1 MRKNVLGEIQRRK
14 GIHMTAFYKHPLQQM
29 ADRLKQ
35 AFVLHG
41 FKLKDNGESREL
53 VRTDALFPM
62 FEAGDSC
69 GLKPMMTEDSRYAL
83 RTSLLPGMLAGCE
96 RQLPLRAVTC
106 GFAYDA
112 GSGQYPQHLLL
123 EGIIAC
129 PDLNRT
135 DLKTQLKAVMQEVFG
150 INADLHMTP
159 AGKGQQKLIIS
170 AAGKEIDAGILGMA
184 GWMPKALIG
193 KADTDMPVWIIRC
206 DIDTITMQMFDI
218 ADRKSLYSTLKDT
231 LSACECNSPSYGED
245 FSSRTRSI
253 LRKRGYLEF
262 VGERFYTADAYRR
275 MNMIQEAWDTNNVA
289 LRLAQPIEDYDN
301 PLTDLRQRE
310 GLPTV
315 LAPSLEQAMS
325 ENFAAG
331 VKEIKLFEIGHI
343 FKPAR
348 AGGRPWEKVSLS
360 IGAYGPDLTMRE
372 FRTQIDEILTQLGIS
387 NHFFIPTDMAI
398 AYKTDECCV
407 ILDEKM
413 KYLDGNCGH
422 ISPVALKN
430 FRIDTE
436 AFMAQFELDTIENK
450 SDEEYGF
457 VPYELR

>member
-1 MRKNVLGEIQRRK
+1 MTV
-14 GIHMTAFYKHPLQQM
+14 IHKHPLQM
-29 ADRLKQ
+29 TADRLKR
-35 AFVLHG
+35 AFVLHC
-41 FKLKDNGESREL
+41 FDLKDNGESREL
-53 VRTDALFPM
+53 VRTDAQFPLY
-62 FEAGDSC
+62 EAENSFGF
-69 GLKPMMTEDSRYAL
+69 KPMKIEDGRYTL
-83 RTSLLPGMLAGCE
+83 RTSLLPGLLAGCG
-96 RQLPLRAVTC
+96 RQLPLKAVTC

-112 GSGQYPQHLLL
+112 ESGQFPQHLLV
-123 EGIIAC
+123 ESIIAC
-129 PDLNRT
+129 PELTRT
-135 DLKTQLKAVMQEVFG
+135 DLKTQLAAVMQEAFG
-150 INADLHMTP
+150 INADLRMEP
-159 AGKGQQKLIIS
+159 AGRGQQKMIITL
-170 AAGKEIDAGILGMA
+170 ADKEIDAGVIGTA
-184 GWMPKALIG
+184 GWMPRALIG
-193 KADTDMPVWIIRC
+193 QADTDMPVWIIRC
-206 DIDTITMQMFDI
+206 DVDTITMQMFGI
-218 ADRKSLYSTLKDT
+218 ADRKSLYSTLNDT
-231 LSACECNSPSYGED
+231 LSVCECNSPSYGKD
-245 FSSRTRSI
+245 FSSRTKSI

-262 VGERFYTADAYRR
+262 IGERFYTADAYKR

-289 LRLAQPIEDYDN
+289 LRLAQPIENYDN

-315 LAPSLEQAMS
+315 LTPSLEQAMS

-331 VKEIKLFEIGHI
+331 VKEIKMFEIGHI
-343 FKPAR
+343 FKPTG

-372 FRTQIDEILTQLGIS
+372 FRARIDEILTELGIS